1 MPPIDKVV
9 MFTSLRPVISFE
21 LSRITALLAEAV
33 PAVTPS
39 KTAISVPAIS
49 ASPII
54 NVPPVKY
61 NLRHGLSEEPKSYT
75 PYVVGNRSA
84 DILFVSNPP
93 PTVES
98 CTEVKFLKF
107 KNSLVNL
114 SSESID
120 FKDFILSLSNSFA
133 TFISEIC

>member
-1 MPPIDKVV
+1 MTPSIILISAAVAVILVPPIDRVV
-9 MFTSLRPVISFE
+9 IPTSLRPVISFE

-61 NLRHGLSEEPKSYT
+61 NLRQGLVEEPKSNA
-75 PYVVGNRSA
+75 PDVVGNRSA
-84 DILFVSNPP
+84 DILFGSNPP
-93 PTVES
+93 PTVDS
-98 CTEVKFLKF
+98 CIDVKF
-107 KNSLVNL
+107 
-114 SSESID
+114 
-120 FKDFILSLSNSFA
+120 
-133 TFISEIC
+133 